1 MNLHTDT
8 KLFSDTV
15 RATAQHTGIREVFVE
30 KDYWITLVLFQL
42 ANSKYANQMVFKGG
56 TSLSKGYGLINRF
69 SEDVDIAIV
78 GGENK
83 SGNEVK
89 TIIRAVEKEMTA
101 GLTEKHVEGVSSKG
115 SRFRKS
121 LFEYPSIDPMNAS
134 NTLIVE
140 INSFANPF
148 PFQRLSIKSFA
159 YDFLDR
165 TGNEKIAA
173 QYNLHPFQINVLA
186 KEQTLLEKLTSLI
199 RFSFDENPRESIA
212 SKIRHFYDLYYL
224 MNDTECA
231 TFVESHRFK
240 KEFEKILNHD
250 KELFDVPAGW
260 ALKDIKDSPLITDFD
275 NLWRQL
281 KDIYTRELS
290 ALAYTPIPDE
300 AQVAKQFSELTKNIV

>member
-42 ANSKYANQMVFKGG
+42 AQSNYANQMVFKGG

-69 SEDVDIAIV
+69 SEDVDIAIID
-78 GGENK
+78 GQSK

-101 GLTEKHVEGVSSKG
+101 GLTEKYVEGISSKG

-121 LFEYPSIDPMNAS
+121 IFEYPGIDPVNTA

-148 PFQRLSIKSFA
+148 PFQRLVIKSFS
-159 YDFLDR
+159 YEFLIQ
-165 TGNEKIAA
+165 TGNEAMAA
-173 QYNLHPFQINVLA
+173 QYGLHPFEVNVLN

-199 RFSFDENPRESIA
+199 RFSFDQNPVQSVA
-212 SKIRHFYDLYYL
+212 AKIRHFYDLYYL
-224 MNDTECA
+224 MNDAECA
-231 TFVESHRFK
+231 AFIGSPRFK
-240 KEFEKILNHD
+240 KDFEKILSHD

-260 ALKDIKDSPLITDFD
+260 MRKDIKASPLIADFD
-275 NLWRQL
+275 SLWRQL

-300 AQVAKQFSELTKNIV
+300 AQVAKQFSALTKNIV

>member
-42 ANSKYANQMVFKGG
+42 AQSNYANQMVFKGG

-69 SEDVDIAIV
+69 SEDVDIAIID
-78 GGENK
+78 GQSK

-101 GLTEKHVEGVSSKG
+101 GLTEKHVEGISSKG

-121 LFEYPSIDPMNAS
+121 IFEYPGIDPVNTA

-148 PFQRLSIKSFA
+148 PFQRLVIKSFS
-159 YDFLDR
+159 YEFLIQ
-165 TGNEKIAA
+165 TGKEAMA
-173 QYNLHPFQINVLA
+173 MQYGLHPFEVNVLN

-199 RFSFDENPRESIA
+199 RFSFDQNPVQSVA
-212 SKIRHFYDLYYL
+212 AKIRHFYDLYYL
-224 MNDTECA
+224 MNDAECA
-231 TFVESHRFK
+231 AFIESPRFK
-240 KEFEKILNHD
+240 KDFEKILSYD

-260 ALKDIKDSPLITDFD
+260 MRKDIKASPLIADFD
-275 NLWRQL
+275 SLWRQL

>member
-42 ANSKYANQMVFKGG
+42 AQSNYASQMVFKGG

-78 GGENK
+78 SGENE

-121 LFEYPSIDPMNAS
+121 LFKYPS
-134 NTLIVE
+134 
-140 INSFANPF
+140 
-148 PFQRLSIKSFA
+148 
-159 YDFLDR
+159 DR
-165 TGNEKIAA
+165 TVSKIGTKGDVNRSGVDKTFLYKSKTNLKNAQIAA
-173 QYNLHPFQINVLA
+173 IFTINKMA
-186 KEQTLLEKLTSLI
+186 QTLMNSATT
-199 RFSFDENPRESIA
+199 RRDEPNIKES
-212 SKIRHFYDLYYL
+212 
-224 MNDTECA
+224 
-231 TFVESHRFK
+231 
-240 KEFEKILNHD
+240 
-250 KELFDVPAGW
+250 
-260 ALKDIKDSPLITDFD
+260 DS
-275 NLWRQL
+275 QG
-281 KDIYTRELS
+281 
-290 ALAYTPIPDE
+290 
-300 AQVAKQFSELTKNIV
+300 